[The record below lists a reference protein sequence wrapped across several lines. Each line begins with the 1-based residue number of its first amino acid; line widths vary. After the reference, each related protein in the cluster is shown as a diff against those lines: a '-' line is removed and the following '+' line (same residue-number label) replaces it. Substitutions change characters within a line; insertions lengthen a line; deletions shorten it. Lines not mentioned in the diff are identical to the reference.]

1 MELLPGERSLHV
13 LDVLPGP
20 SCPLLLDGVLEKGLQ
35 GEQHAHHVL
44 GGEHADVQHCKGQG
58 AAITSGRDSKPS
70 DTTAAFMDCSF
81 ELLCTLPM
89 EFGQL

>member
-1 MELLPGERSLHV
+1 MELLPGEWSLHV

-20 SCPLLLDGVLEKGLQ
+20 SRPLLLDGILEKGLQ

-58 AAITSGRDSKPS
+58 AAITLGRDSNP
-70 DTTAAFMDCSF
+70 FVHCSF
-81 ELLCTLPM
+81 NCSAQCPWILDNSN
-89 EFGQL
+89 